1 MINASSD
8 PGLAAALRAMDK
20 SMPTIKVVLMTHT
33 AQLATLPGDTQYSEW
48 SKTGACAAVL
58 LPRALVT
65 TPKMV
70 YDGLMGWNVGRL
82 VVSGAAAM
90 QYFNMVVGI
99 DTAAPETTC
108 FTPEG
113 MRYYEQL
120 IGAVYDAA
128 KARRL
133 AGWHGKL
140 LVHTHVGEGAVIAYA
155 PTPPAQPW
163 TFQAL
168 FSRLPLSRTNSAQAQ
183 ANISILLTAIAQFE
197 AAHPEVHDYV
207 LFRLAHDTWA
217 TQAQAQTMHDEGVE
231 ADVNL
236 ESNVA
241 TGAYPITR
249 MPLGGARILT
259 DEIDPVAEN
268 PATNFEL
275 NNLLGSLVN
284 DPSNV
289 AQVGGILGDASLK
302 YLLEA
307 RVRCLLGTDADGVEH
322 SDIVKEYAYA
332 ASLIAYWKQ
341 TDPAFHTGASDVNQ
355 QTLFDNVR
363 WHLANMP
370 SDRALAY

>member
-1 MINASSD
+1 
-8 PGLAAALRAMDK
+8 
-20 SMPTIKVVLMTHT
+20 
-33 AQLATLPGDTQYSEW
+33 
-48 SKTGACAAVL
+48 
-58 LPRALVT
+58 
-65 TPKMV
+65 
-70 YDGLMGWNVGRL
+70 
-82 VVSGAAAM
+82 
-90 QYFNMVVGI
+90 
-99 DTAAPETTC
+99 
-108 FTPEG
+108 
-113 MRYYEQL
+113 
-120 IGAVYDAA
+120 
-128 KARRL
+128 L

-140 LVHTHVGEGAVIAYA
+140 LVHTHVGEGAAIAYA
-155 PTPPAQPW
+155 PTPPVQPW

-168 FSRLPLSRTNSAQAQ
+168 FSTLPPTRTNSAQAQ
-183 ANISILLTAIAQFE
+183 ANISILLAAIAQFE
-197 AAHPEVHDYV
+197 AAHPDVHDYV

-217 TQAQAQTMHDEGVE
+217 TPAQAQAMHDEGVE

-241 TGAYPITR
+241 TGAYPIAR
-249 MPLGGARILT
+249 MPLGGAKILT

-275 NNLLGSLVN
+275 NNLLGTLVS

-332 ASLIAYWKQ
+332 ASLMAYWNQ
-341 TDPAFHTGASDVNQ
+341 TDPAFHARASGINQ
-355 QTLFDNVR
+355 QTLFDNVQ
-363 WHLANMP
+363 WHLSNMA